1 MARWQGRSL
10 KKATGGRIWPRR
22 SKRKREMGSDFVEVK
37 MAPTERLVV
46 SASGWQRKV
55 KLYSTDIANVTD
67 PATGKT
73 TKSKILTVV
82 ENRADPHFVRRNVIT
97 KGAIINTEMGKA
109 RVTSRPGQHGA
120 VNALLLEK
128 K

>member
-10 KKATGGRIWPRR
+10 KKSTGGRIWPRR
-22 SKRKREMGSDFVEVK
+22 SKRKREIGGDFVEVK
-37 MAPTERLVV
+37 MAPTERLGLKVF
-46 SASGWQRKV
+46 GGQRKV
-55 KLYSTDIANVTD
+55 KLYSADVANVTD

-73 TKSKILTVV
+73 TKAKILTVV

-97 KGAIINTEMGKA
+97 KGAIINTEVGRA

-120 VNALLLEK
+120 VDALLLEK
-128 K
+128 